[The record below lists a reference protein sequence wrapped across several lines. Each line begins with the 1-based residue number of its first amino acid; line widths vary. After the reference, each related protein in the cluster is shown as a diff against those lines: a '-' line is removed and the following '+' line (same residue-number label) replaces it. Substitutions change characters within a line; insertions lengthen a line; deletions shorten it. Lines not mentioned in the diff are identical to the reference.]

1 MSIDFS
7 VSELENFLSR
17 RKKKE
22 GERVFKSLGRTQSFV
37 NAINTPLGQ
46 EILTTVIERMEN
58 ILEKIIN
65 ENSDDKERAEFRV
78 LRNITSEWSEK
89 INTFNK
95 AKEEIRK

>member
-1 MSIDFS
+1 
-7 VSELENFLSR
+7 
-17 RKKKE
+17 
-22 GERVFKSLGRTQSFV
+22 
-37 NAINTPLGQ
+37 
-46 EILTTVIERMEN
+46 MEN

-65 ENSDDKERAEFRV
+65 EDSDDKERAEFRV